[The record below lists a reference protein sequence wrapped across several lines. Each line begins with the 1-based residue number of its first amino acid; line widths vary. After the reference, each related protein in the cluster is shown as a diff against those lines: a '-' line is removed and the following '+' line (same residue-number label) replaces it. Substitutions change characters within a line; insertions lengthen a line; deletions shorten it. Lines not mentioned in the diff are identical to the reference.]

1 MLANVVRL
9 CAEFGVCCLWRRLVT
24 VNVLLASSLASMRV
38 WVEFDSSFGTY
49 VCRRWSIAWLNG
61 RGVFLA
67 AVVYRRVRTSGGNGL
82 LRDR

>member
-9 CAEFGVCCLWRRLVT
+9 CAEWR
-24 VNVLLASSLASMRV
+24 LLFMVKACNGQRFACELACWLRA

-67 AVVYRRVRTSGGNGL
+67 AVIYCRFGHSGGNGL